1 MQERGIVMEVIKKII
16 AKASY
21 GQNIQSFNKDILINT
36 YDRKKPSEIL
46 GCIIT
51 GAEILSCSLEEVQN
65 GKGVR
70 VNGKFDVNLW
80 YGLSSDTKVAKV
92 STNFSDVVVISAEG
106 VEKYNNEEVRTW
118 IEKAPEFFGATITGQ
133 HEEPDV
139 VVQVQYELGAEIIG
153 QTSLNVKV
161 IESEGNT
168 EEDDAKPQEIG
179 ETMDDEDD

>member
-1 MQERGIVMEVIKKII
+1 MEVIKKII

-21 GQNIQSFNKDILINT
+21 GQNIQSFNKEIHINT

-51 GAEILSCSLEEVQN
+51 GAEILSCSLEENVKN

-80 YGLSSDTKVAKV
+80 YGVSGDTKVAKV
-92 STNFSDVVVISAEG
+92 SADFSDVVAIHAKG
-106 VEKYNNEEVRTW
+106 AEKYSNEEVRAW
-118 IEKAPEFFGATITGQ
+118 IEKAPETAQTAIAGGQEETGVAVRV
-133 HEEPDV
+133 E
-139 VVQVQYELGAEIIG
+139 YELGAEIIG
-153 QTSLNVKV
+153 QTALNVKV
-161 IESEGNT
+161 IQSEDNT
-168 EEDDAKPQEIG
+168 EEEDATAQEIG

>member
-1 MQERGIVMEVIKKII
+1 MEVIKKII

-21 GQNIQSFNKDILINT
+21 GQNIQSFNNEIHINT

-51 GAEILSCSLEEVQN
+51 GAEILSCSLEENVQN

-80 YGLSSDTKVAKV
+80 YGVSGDTKVAKV
-92 STNFSDVVVISAEG
+92 STNFSDVVAIHAEG
-106 VEKYNNEEVRTW
+106 AEKYSNEEVRAW
-118 IEKAPEFFGATITGQ
+118 IEKAPEPTGTVIADVQ
-133 HEEPDV
+133 EESGV
-139 VVQVQYELGAEIIG
+139 TVQVGYELGAEIIG
-153 QTSLNVKV
+153 QTALNVKV
-161 IESEGNT
+161 IQTEENT
-168 EEDDAKPQEIG
+168 EEDDVKSQEIG